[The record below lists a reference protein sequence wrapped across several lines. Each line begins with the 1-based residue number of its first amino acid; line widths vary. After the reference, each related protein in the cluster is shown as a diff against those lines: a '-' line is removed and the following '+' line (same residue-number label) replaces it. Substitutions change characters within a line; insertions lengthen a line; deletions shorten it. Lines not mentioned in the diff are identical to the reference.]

1 MHQLLWAGKTLGM
14 ALNRLLAI
22 FQVFFFLFVC
32 FPLTFKG
39 TVLKT
44 ENLKY
49 LHWRYASLP
58 PASIW
63 GLPQILLGFPGG
75 SE

>member
-22 FQVFFFLFVC
+22 FQVLFFF
-32 FPLTFKG
+32 FPDFQG
-39 TVLKT
+39 TVLKIK
-44 ENLKY
+44 NLKY
-49 LHWRYASLP
+49 LHWSYASLP